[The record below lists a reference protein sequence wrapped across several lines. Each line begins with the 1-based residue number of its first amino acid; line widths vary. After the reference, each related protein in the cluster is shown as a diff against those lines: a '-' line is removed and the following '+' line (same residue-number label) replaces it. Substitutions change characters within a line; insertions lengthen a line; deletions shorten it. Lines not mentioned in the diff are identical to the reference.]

1 MSVSVMAAASVLKE
15 ASAPAQARTHAHT
28 HAHTHTRVHT
38 HVRAKPQ
45 RTHRP
50 RPGVARSHA
59 HASTR
64 HTRTCMD
71 MRTCTVASGFSNS
84 SAFLSCTSAA
94 RCSRWRAYSAN
105 RIEPRRTRCR
115 WSRPLS
121 GKSTPRRSRS
131 KPTSSATCKRSGGF
145 ALAGHCRICPR
156 GAQHAANGRQRAPCN
171 ARNCLVPFTTPHDV
185 QAARPRHP
193 RCSDIACRSAR
204 CLGQQRRRDHP
215 GQFCV
220 AQQRMRSA

>member
-1 MSVSVMAAASVLKE
+1 
-15 ASAPAQARTHAHT
+15 
-28 HAHTHTRVHT
+28 
-38 HVRAKPQ
+38 
-45 RTHRP
+45 
-50 RPGVARSHA
+50 
-59 HASTR
+59 
-64 HTRTCMD
+64 
-71 MRTCTVASGFSNS
+71 
-84 SAFLSCTSAA
+84 
-94 RCSRWRAYSAN
+94 
-105 RIEPRRTRCR
+105 
-115 WSRPLS
+115 
-121 GKSTPRRSRS
+121 
-131 KPTSSATCKRSGGF
+131 
-145 ALAGHCRICPR
+145 LAGHCRICPR